1 MYTTINKSSN
11 FIAYEYLKSSHSYIY
26 TLINNLRFCFLPLY
40 TKKRAYTPVKDKYE
54 NILS

>member
-11 FIAYEYLKSSHSYIY
+11 FIAYEYLKSSRSYIY
-26 TLINNLRFCFLPLY
+26 TLINNLRFCFLPLH

>member
-1 MYTTINKSSN
+1 MYTTINKISN